1 LPEKLLRAGDREG
14 ELLYRWFRRE
24 ISAAFARGLPDD
36 EEQADQMAAKAW
48 CAAQAE
54 KARGAKPEC
63 PLDSKPLPSRVPV
76 RSRIGL
82 VDLQRRIG
90 LVFWLQ
96 RPRFWTRQREEK
108 TLGLEEVLAPSRARL
123 EGRWR
128 RLRYRSR
135 KPSPWEG
142 SILQR
147 EAWGRRRAVA
157 AGKPNEAPLA
167 PSPAASG
174 LRPSIAQSVASGEK
188 LPEASP
194 PALRQHP
201 RWARQDP
208 RKRLLVAL
216 RELARD
222 CDLDG
227 VGLAAALL
235 GKFAENTGQGLSD
248 GVKTGGSAPSALR
261 EGSSLSGRLS

>member
-1 LPEKLLRAGDREG
+1 MALRKSPVRTAALVAANRVKAKKSTGPSTPQGKARVALNPLGHGAYAVRLAEKLLRAGDREG
-14 ELLYRWFRRE
+14 ELLYRWLRQE

-36 EEQADQMAAKAW
+36 VEQSDQMAAKAW
-48 CAAQAE
+48 CAARAAR
-54 KARGAKPEC
+54 ARGAKPEC
-63 PLDSKPLPSRVPV
+63 PLDSKPLRLRVPV

-96 RPRFWTRQREEK
+96 RPRFWTRQREK
-108 TLGLEEVLAPSRARL
+108 KAPVLEAVLAPSRARL

-142 SILQR
+142 WILQR

-157 AGKPNEAPLA
+157 AGKPDEAPSA

-174 LRPSIAQSVASGEK
+174 PRPYS
-188 LPEASP
+188 PEYN
-194 PALRQHP
+194 L
-201 RWARQDP
+201 
-208 RKRLLVAL
+208 
-216 RELARD
+216 
-222 CDLDG
+222 
-227 VGLAAALL
+227 
-235 GKFAENTGQGLSD
+235 
-248 GVKTGGSAPSALR
+248 
-261 EGSSLSGRLS
+261 